1 MKHIAVVED
10 EALMREELADM
21 LRRAGYAVT
30 EVTDFADV
38 TGQLLALAPDLVLL
52 DLNLPEVSGFQICRD
67 LKRRS
72 ALPVLVLTSRDQLR
86 DEVHALELGADEYLT
101 KPYRKE
107 RLLARIGNVLK
118 RYEGRP
124 NLLEG
129 ADFLLDRQTYT
140 LYIHNQSVV
149 LPPNQGKLL
158 ETLLA
163 HGGQT
168 ATKDEL
174 SRALWGTTEFI
185 DENALQVNLTRLKK
199 TMASLGMCQQLVSV
213 RGVGYRRMK
222 RNGSYLRQ
230 YLPWLGLLLG
240 VDALAALLLWLAD
253 ARAIAAMSAVIV
265 LATVF
270 LFGGVCAVLCARSKK
285 RERAFTAFL
294 TAPDAAHEQA
304 LCRLL
309 SENETQSVHLLG
321 ETLRAQ
327 QQAIAQLQ
335 AQMDDYENYVE
346 LWAHEVKTPL
356 ALLTLVLDNRR
367 DTLPETVGFKLDYV
381 RNRMQAF
388 IDQMLYYARL
398 RGARRDYRFERLTLR
413 GCIGEVLDDYRPLL
427 EEKGFR
433 VEIRPTD
440 ETVFADRRGLCFLLG
455 QVVSNSV
462 KYALEKPVLS
472 FSLESKDTATVLSI
486 RDNGPGVRACDL
498 PYVFEKGFTG
508 DSGHEKNKATG
519 MGLYLAR
526 EVAKDLG
533 LTLTAASDWGAGF
546 EVRVTFPV
554 VEE

>member
-1 MKHIAVVED
+1 
-10 EALMREELADM
+10 
-21 LRRAGYAVT
+21 
-30 EVTDFADV
+30 
-38 TGQLLALAPDLVLL
+38 
-52 DLNLPEVSGFQICRD
+52 
-67 LKRRS
+67 
-72 ALPVLVLTSRDQLR
+72 
-86 DEVHALELGADEYLT
+86 
-101 KPYRKE
+101 
-107 RLLARIGNVLK
+107 
-118 RYEGRP
+118 
-124 NLLEG
+124 
-129 ADFLLDRQTYT
+129 
-140 LYIHNQSVV
+140 
-149 LPPNQGKLL
+149 
-158 ETLLA
+158 
-163 HGGQT
+163 
-168 ATKDEL
+168 
-174 SRALWGTTEFI
+174 
-185 DENALQVNLTRLKK
+185 
-199 TMASLGMCQQLVSV
+199 
-213 RGVGYRRMK
+213 MK

-253 ARAIAAMSAVIV
+253 ARAIAAMSAVIM

-285 RERAFTAFL
+285 RERAFTTFL
-294 TAPDAAHEQA
+294 TVPDTAHERA

-309 SENETQSVHLLG
+309 SSNEAQSVHLLG

-367 DTLPETVGFKLDYV
+367 DTLPEAVGFKLDYV

-398 RGARRDYRFERLTLR
+398 RGARRDYRFERLALR
-413 GCIGEVLDDYRPLL
+413 CCIDEVLDDYRPLL

-440 ETVFADRRGLCFLLG
+440 ETVFVDRRGLCFLLG

-462 KYALEKPVLS
+462 KYALNAPVLT
-472 FSLESKDTATVLSI
+472 FSLESNDTATILSI

-546 EVRVTFPV
+546 EIRVTFPV

>member
-1 MKHIAVVED
+1 MNH
-10 EALMREELADM
+10 
-21 LRRAGYAVT
+21 
-30 EVTDFADV
+30 
-38 TGQLLALAPDLVLL
+38 
-52 DLNLPEVSGFQICRD
+52 
-67 LKRRS
+67 
-72 ALPVLVLTSRDQLR
+72 
-86 DEVHALELGADEYLT
+86 
-101 KPYRKE
+101 
-107 RLLARIGNVLK
+107 
-118 RYEGRP
+118 
-124 NLLEG
+124 
-129 ADFLLDRQTYT
+129 
-140 LYIHNQSVV
+140 
-149 LPPNQGKLL
+149 
-158 ETLLA
+158 
-163 HGGQT
+163 
-168 ATKDEL
+168 
-174 SRALWGTTEFI
+174 
-185 DENALQVNLTRLKK
+185 
-199 TMASLGMCQQLVSV
+199 
-213 RGVGYRRMK
+213 
-222 RNGSYLRQ
+222 NGSHLRQ

-253 ARAIAAMSAVIV
+253 ARAFAAMTAVIV

-270 LFGGVCAVLCARSKK
+270 LFAGVCAVLCARSKR
-285 RERAFTAFL
+285 REQAFTAFL
-294 TAPDAAHEQA
+294 TTPDAAHEQA

-309 SENETQSVHLLG
+309 SPAESRSAHLLG

-327 QQAIAQLQ
+327 QQTIAQLQ

-367 DTLPETVGFKLDYV
+367 DTLPEAVGFKLDYV

-398 RGARRDYRFERLTLR
+398 RGARRDYRFERLALR
-413 GCIGEVLDDYRPLL
+413 SCIDEVLDDYRPLL
-427 EEKGFR
+427 EEKHFR
-433 VEIRPTD
+433 VELRLAD
-440 ETVFADRRGLCFLLG
+440 ETVFSDRRGLCFLLG

-462 KYALEKPVLS
+462 KYALDAPVLI
-472 FSLESKDTATVLSI
+472 FSLENGDTATVLSI

>member
-1 MKHIAVVED
+1 
-10 EALMREELADM
+10 
-21 LRRAGYAVT
+21 
-30 EVTDFADV
+30 
-38 TGQLLALAPDLVLL
+38 
-52 DLNLPEVSGFQICRD
+52 
-67 LKRRS
+67 
-72 ALPVLVLTSRDQLR
+72 
-86 DEVHALELGADEYLT
+86 
-101 KPYRKE
+101 
-107 RLLARIGNVLK
+107 
-118 RYEGRP
+118 
-124 NLLEG
+124 
-129 ADFLLDRQTYT
+129 
-140 LYIHNQSVV
+140 
-149 LPPNQGKLL
+149 
-158 ETLLA
+158 
-163 HGGQT
+163 
-168 ATKDEL
+168 
-174 SRALWGTTEFI
+174 
-185 DENALQVNLTRLKK
+185 
-199 TMASLGMCQQLVSV
+199 
-213 RGVGYRRMK
+213 MK
-222 RNGSYLRQ
+222 RNGSHLRQ

-253 ARAIAAMSAVIV
+253 TRAFAAMTAVIV

-270 LFGGVCAVLCARSKK
+270 LFAGVCAVLCARSKR
-285 RERAFTAFL
+285 REQAFTAFL
-294 TAPDAAHEQA
+294 TTPDAAHEQA

-309 SENETQSVHLLG
+309 SPAESRSAHLLG

-327 QQAIAQLQ
+327 QQTIAQLQ

-367 DTLPETVGFKLDYV
+367 DALPEAVGFKLDYV

-398 RGARRDYRFERLTLR
+398 RGTRRDYRFDRLALR
-413 GCIGEVLDDYRPLL
+413 SCIDEVLDDYRPLL
-427 EEKGFR
+427 EEKHFR
-433 VEIRPTD
+433 VELRLAD
-440 ETVFADRRGLCFLLG
+440 ETVFSDRRGLCFLLG

-462 KYALEKPVLS
+462 KYALDAPVLT
-472 FSLESKDTATVLSI
+472 FSLENGGTATVLSI

>member
-1 MKHIAVVED
+1 
-10 EALMREELADM
+10 
-21 LRRAGYAVT
+21 
-30 EVTDFADV
+30 
-38 TGQLLALAPDLVLL
+38 
-52 DLNLPEVSGFQICRD
+52 
-67 LKRRS
+67 
-72 ALPVLVLTSRDQLR
+72 
-86 DEVHALELGADEYLT
+86 
-101 KPYRKE
+101 
-107 RLLARIGNVLK
+107 
-118 RYEGRP
+118 
-124 NLLEG
+124 
-129 ADFLLDRQTYT
+129 
-140 LYIHNQSVV
+140 
-149 LPPNQGKLL
+149 
-158 ETLLA
+158 
-163 HGGQT
+163 
-168 ATKDEL
+168 
-174 SRALWGTTEFI
+174 
-185 DENALQVNLTRLKK
+185 
-199 TMASLGMCQQLVSV
+199 
-213 RGVGYRRMK
+213 MK

-240 VDALAALLLWLAD
+240 VDALAALLLWLVD
-253 ARAIAAMSAVIV
+253 ARAFAAMTAVIV

-270 LFGGVCAVLCARSKK
+270 LFAGVCAVLCARSKK

-294 TAPDAAHEQA
+294 TAPDAAHERA

-309 SENETQSVHLLG
+309 SANEAQSVHLLG

-367 DTLPETVGFKLDYV
+367 D
-381 RNRMQAF
+381 
-388 IDQMLYYARL
+388 
-398 RGARRDYRFERLTLR
+398 YRFERLTLR
-413 GCIGEVLDDYRPLL
+413 GCIDEVLDDYRPLL

-508 DSGHEKNKATG
+508 DSSHEKNKATG

-533 LTLTAASDWGAGF
+533 LTLTAASGWGAGF
-546 EVRVTFPV
+546 EIRVTFPV
-554 VEE
+554 VEK

>member
-1 MKHIAVVED
+1 
-10 EALMREELADM
+10 
-21 LRRAGYAVT
+21 
-30 EVTDFADV
+30 
-38 TGQLLALAPDLVLL
+38 
-52 DLNLPEVSGFQICRD
+52 
-67 LKRRS
+67 
-72 ALPVLVLTSRDQLR
+72 
-86 DEVHALELGADEYLT
+86 
-101 KPYRKE
+101 
-107 RLLARIGNVLK
+107 
-118 RYEGRP
+118 
-124 NLLEG
+124 
-129 ADFLLDRQTYT
+129 
-140 LYIHNQSVV
+140 
-149 LPPNQGKLL
+149 
-158 ETLLA
+158 
-163 HGGQT
+163 
-168 ATKDEL
+168 
-174 SRALWGTTEFI
+174 
-185 DENALQVNLTRLKK
+185 
-199 TMASLGMCQQLVSV
+199 
-213 RGVGYRRMK
+213 MK

-230 YLPWLGLLLG
+230 YLPWLWLLLG

-253 ARAIAAMSAVIV
+253 ARAFAAMTAVIV

-270 LFGGVCAVLCARSKK
+270 LFAGVCAVLCARSKR
-285 RERAFTAFL
+285 REQAFTAFL
-294 TAPDAAHEQA
+294 TTPDAAHEQA

-309 SENETQSVHLLG
+309 SPAESRSAHLLG

-327 QQAIAQLQ
+327 QQTIAQLQ

-367 DTLPETVGFKLDYV
+367 DTLPEAVGFKLDYV

-413 GCIGEVLDDYRPLL
+413 GCIDEVLDDYRPLL

-462 KYALEKPVLS
+462 KYALDAPVLT
-472 FSLESKDTATVLSI
+472 FSLENGGTATVLSI

-546 EVRVTFPV
+546 AVRVSFPV

>member
-1 MKHIAVVED
+1 
-10 EALMREELADM
+10 
-21 LRRAGYAVT
+21 
-30 EVTDFADV
+30 
-38 TGQLLALAPDLVLL
+38 
-52 DLNLPEVSGFQICRD
+52 
-67 LKRRS
+67 
-72 ALPVLVLTSRDQLR
+72 
-86 DEVHALELGADEYLT
+86 
-101 KPYRKE
+101 
-107 RLLARIGNVLK
+107 
-118 RYEGRP
+118 
-124 NLLEG
+124 
-129 ADFLLDRQTYT
+129 
-140 LYIHNQSVV
+140 
-149 LPPNQGKLL
+149 
-158 ETLLA
+158 
-163 HGGQT
+163 
-168 ATKDEL
+168 
-174 SRALWGTTEFI
+174 
-185 DENALQVNLTRLKK
+185 
-199 TMASLGMCQQLVSV
+199 
-213 RGVGYRRMK
+213 MK
-222 RNGSYLRQ
+222 RNGSHLRQ

-240 VDALAALLLWLAD
+240 VDALAVLLLWLAD
-253 ARAIAAMSAVIV
+253 ARAFAAMTAVIV

-270 LFGGVCAVLCARSKK
+270 LFAGVCAVLCARSKR
-285 RERAFTAFL
+285 REQAFTAFL
-294 TAPDAAHEQA
+294 TTPDAAHEQA

-309 SENETQSVHLLG
+309 SPAESRSAHLLG

-327 QQAIAQLQ
+327 QQTIAQLQ

-367 DTLPETVGFKLDYV
+367 DTLPEAVGFKLDYV

-398 RGARRDYRFERLTLR
+398 RGAQRDYRFERLTLR
-413 GCIGEVLDDYRPLL
+413 GCIDEVLDDYRPLL

-462 KYALEKPVLS
+462 KYALEKPVLT
-472 FSLESKDTATVLSI
+472 FSLENGGTATVLSI

-546 EVRVTFPV
+546 AVRVSFPV